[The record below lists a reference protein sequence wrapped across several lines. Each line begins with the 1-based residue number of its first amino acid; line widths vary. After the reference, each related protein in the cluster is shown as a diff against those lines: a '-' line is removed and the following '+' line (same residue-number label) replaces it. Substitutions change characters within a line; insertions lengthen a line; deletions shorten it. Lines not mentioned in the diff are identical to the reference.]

1 MTPDHAGGHGG
12 EAASLAER
20 WPDVR
25 FQPKWRTAGGLV
37 LALAM
42 AIPTVTAAAARTGAA
57 QSGVVRPALGAALPK
72 LSAQQLAGQRVIY
85 SYSGRTP
92 PASLISLIKHG
103 EAAGVIFFGQNISSE
118 AQIAG
123 VIRQLNRANASSLN
137 PVRAPLLLMTDQEGG
152 QVRRLPGRPFLS
164 EKQIGANP
172 LAKAKTLATQAG
184 QGAAANLH
192 GVGMNVNLAPVL
204 DVYRKAGNFDD
215 QFGRS
220 YSKNPTVVSDLGT
233 NMIKAQQAGGVAA
246 TAKHFPGLGAATA
259 SQNTDA
265 KPVTLNLSLATIR
278 STDEAPFKAAINA
291 GVKLIMMSWATYP
304 AIGAR
309 PAGLSPNVVQGEL
322 RNRLKF
328 TGVTITD
335 ALEAGALRSY
345 GSTQNRARFA
355 ALAGMDLLLCSAQN
369 VTQGDQARG
378 ELASA
383 YRKGTLNG
391 PAFLASVNRVVTL
404 RQSPK

>member
-1 MTPDHAGGHGG
+1 VRIQRKWLLAG
-12 EAASLAER
+12 A
-20 WPDVR
+20 
-25 FQPKWRTAGGLV
+25 
-37 LALAM
+37 LALAL
-42 AIPTVTAAAARTGAA
+42 AL
-57 QSGVVRPALGAALPK
+57 ALGAALSAIAVSPSGGTAAGTTGHRLGQGRAAASAG
-72 LSAQQLAGQRVIY
+72 LSPQQLAGQRVIY
-85 SYSGRTP
+85 SYSGLNP
-92 PASLISLIKHG
+92 PASLISLIEHG
-103 EAAGVIFFGQNISSE
+103 QAAGVIFFGQNISSQ

-152 QVRRLPGRPFLS
+152 QVRRLPGRPYLS

-172 LAKAKTLATQAG
+172 LAKAEVLATQAG
-184 QGAAANLH
+184 QGAAANLR

-204 DVYRKAGNFDD
+204 DVYRQAGDFDD

-220 YSKNPTVVSDLGT
+220 YSMNPTVVSHLGA

-246 TAKHFPGLGAATA
+246 TARHFPGLGDATA
-259 SQNTDA
+259 GQNTDIR
-265 KPVTLNLSLATIR
+265 PVTLNLPLATIR
-278 STDEAPFKAAINA
+278 RVDEVPFQAAISA
-291 GVKLIMMSWATYP
+291 GVKLIMVSWATYP

-345 GSTQNRARFA
+345 GSTQNRALFA

-369 VTQGDQARG
+369 VTQGEQASG
-378 ELASA
+378 ELAAA
-383 YRKGTLNG
+383 YRNGTLNG
-391 PAFLASVNRVVTL
+391 PAFLASVNRVIAL

>member
-1 MTPDHAGGHGG
+1 
-12 EAASLAER
+12 
-20 WPDVR
+20 VR
-25 FQPKWRTAGGLV
+25 FQRKWLTAGGLV
-37 LALAM
+37 LALAL
-42 AIPTVTAAAARTGAA
+42 AIPAVTAAAARTGAA
-57 QSGVVRPALGAALPK
+57 QSGVIRPALSAALPK

-220 YSKNPTVVSDLGT
+220 YSKNPAVVSDLGT

-265 KPVTLNLSLATIR
+265 RPVTLNLSLATIR
-278 STDEAPFKAAINA
+278 STDEVPFQAAINA
-291 GVKLIMMSWATYP
+291 GVKLIMLSWATYP

-355 ALAGMDLLLCSAQN
+355 ALAGMDLLLCSAQH
-369 VTQGDQARG
+369 VTQGEQARS
-378 ELASA
+378 ELAAA
-383 YRKGTLNG
+383 YRNGPLNG
-391 PAFLASVNRVVTL
+391 PAFVASVNRVVTL

>member
-1 MTPDHAGGHGG
+1 MA
-12 EAASLAER
+12 
-20 WPDVR
+20 
-25 FQPKWRTAGGLV
+25 

-42 AIPTVTAAAARTGAA
+42 AMPAVAAAAARTTGVAGRDGGRVTGTA
-57 QSGVVRPALGAALPK
+57 QSVVIRPALPAALPN

-103 EAAGVIFFGQNISSE
+103 KAAGVIFFGQNISSE

-123 VIRQLNRANASSLN
+123 VIRQLNQANASSLN

-220 YSKNPTVVSDLGT
+220 YSKNPTVVSDLGA

-265 KPVTLNLSLATIR
+265 RPVTLNLSLATIR
-278 STDEAPFKAAINA
+278 STDEQPYQAAIKA
-291 GVKLIMMSWATYP
+291 GVKLIMVSWATYP

-345 GSTQNRARFA
+345 GSTQNRALFA
-355 ALAGMDLLLCSAQN
+355 AQAGMDLLLCSAQN
-369 VTQGDQARG
+369 VTQGEQARG
-378 ELASA
+378 ELAAA
-383 YRKGTLNG
+383 YRNGTLNG
-391 PAFLASVNRVVTL
+391 PAFLASVNRVMTL